1 MHLVTLAI
9 FMKSDH
15 SQVWTLWT
23 KFLLCHTIV
32 KRADKIKIVLIPM
45 PNNSLYTALTKQ
57 PLQLG
62 QIEVDYKSRAQ
73 QNWWGTFGAQLRAYD
88 NDVIQLFLLFADST
102 QPIKIQTTL
111 GIVVPRPQVNFVANI
126 WLILVTCFRFILSS
140 NVAARTVLSKKR
152 FENIKIMTISS

>member
-1 MHLVTLAI
+1 MDVVDQISLVSYNCKKGWL
-9 FMKSDH
+9 
-15 SQVWTLWT
+15 
-23 KFLLCHTIV
+23 
-32 KRADKIKIVLIPM
+32 IKNCPH
-45 PNNSLYTALTKQ
+45 PQA
-57 PLQLG
+57 LQLSFYNIKKQSLVFG

-126 WLILVTCFRFILSS
+126 WLILVTCFRFIMSS
-140 NVAARTVLSKKR
+140 NVAARTVLSKNR
-152 FENIKIMTISS
+152 FEYIKIMTISS

>member
-32 KRADKIKIVLIPM
+32 KRADKIKIVPIPM
-45 PNNSLYTALTKQ
+45 PNNSLYTALKEQ

-62 QIEVDYKSRAQ
+62 QIEVDYKSRA
-73 QNWWGTFGAQLRAYD
+73 A
-88 NDVIQLFLLFADST
+88 
-102 QPIKIQTTL
+102 
-111 GIVVPRPQVNFVANI
+111 
-126 WLILVTCFRFILSS
+126 
-140 NVAARTVLSKKR
+140 
-152 FENIKIMTISS
+152 